1 MERRAGD
8 PAIDSLLVRDIM
20 TREVVTA
27 RPDMTTH
34 AAARLMADHDVS
46 GLPVV
51 DEPGRL
57 VGVVSDGDVI
67 VYPRP
72 RRARRPWW
80 RRLLRDDD
88 DTGLLQYLRG
98 ARGIRV
104 REVMTSPALAVRADL
119 AVALAA
125 LIVSRRRIR
134 RLPVVDGEGRLI
146 GVVTR
151 SDLVRA
157 MARGAWST
165 APDLRELLVRGTPSR
180 SPATGGPPPRTRS
193 EVARERRPP
202 D

>member
-1 MERRAGD
+1 MERPAGGA
-8 PAIDSLLVRDIM
+8 AIDSLLVEHIM
-20 TREVVTA
+20 TRAVVTA
-27 RPDMTTH
+27 HPDMTIH
-34 AAARLMADHDVS
+34 AAAQLMADHDLS

-51 DEPGRL
+51 DQDHRP

-88 DTGLLQYLRG
+88 DTGLLRDLRG
-98 ARGIRV
+98 GREIRV

-125 LIVSRRRIR
+125 VILSRRRIR

-157 MARGAWST
+157 MARGAWSYS
-165 APDLRELLVRGTPSR
+165 PDLRRLLRELLVRGRPSR
-180 SPATGGPPPRTRS
+180 SAATGRPAPVTRGQGG
-193 EVARERRPP
+193 A
-202 D
+202 